1 MNETVNLKPI
11 NTRYGVSILIL
22 IVIAILS
29 QSTGLT
35 LFTYIAIAFIAL
47 LGIRYFGIILG
58 MLGFG
63 LISRIV
69 KLFLAYAAFAFV
81 IEFILLAYAY
91 LFVSALDPAY
101 SLFPFFTLTLWPLM
115 LMLANQNDLL
125 ESTPFIS
132 EFLKKIATFFL
143 FLSVSLFS
151 YYYSYAS
158 LDLVVL
164 YPSFLYL
171 AIASL
176 IFSFFP
182 ILSNSSNS
190 FNRNMGEYISSRYI
204 KWDIAAFILGFFQ
217 GIIAVPKP
225 ASENSDILIILL
237 FLIVIAVVAGI
248 WSTYKAAAENIVYS
262 QLGFY
267 EKFKK
272 RDNVIS
278 DIGVD
283 YMSKAIDEFVAT
295 GRKDK
300 LILSITSYLTKLNNS
315 EMKVEEYLKGILNYK
330 NRNLNGYGIT
340 SRNAII
346 RNEIKQRNLLVRAM
360 ILTIKRS
367 IGDENAE
374 KQ

>member
-1 MNETVNLKPI
+1 MNEAGELKPI
-11 NTRYGVSILIL
+11 NTRYGVPILIL
-22 IVIAILS
+22 LIIAALS
-29 QSTGLT
+29 QFTGLT
-35 LFTYIAIAFIAL
+35 LFTYISIAFIAL

-58 MLGFG
+58 LLGFD
-63 LISRIV
+63 LISKIV

-81 IEFILLAYAY
+81 IEFILLSYAY

-101 SLFPFFTLTLWPLM
+101 SLLPFFTLTLWPLM
-115 LMLANQNDLL
+115 LMLASEKDLL
-125 ESTPFIS
+125 EKVPFIS
-132 EFLKKIATFFL
+132 EFFKKISLFF
-143 FLSVSLFS
+143 FILSISLFS
-151 YYYSYAS
+151 YFYSYAS
-158 LDLVVL
+158 TDLLVL
-164 YPSFLYL
+164 YPAFLYL
-171 AIASL
+171 AIAGL
-176 IFSFFP
+176 IFSFYP

-190 FNRNMGEYISSRYI
+190 FNRNMGEYISSKYI
-204 KWDIAAFILGFFQ
+204 KWEIAAFILGFFQ
-217 GIIAVPKP
+217 GLIAVPKP
-225 ASENSDILIILL
+225 ASENSDILVILL

-248 WSTYKAAAENIVYS
+248 WNTYKAATENILYS
-262 QLGFY
+262 QLRFY

-272 RDNVIS
+272 RDNIIS

-315 EMKVEEYLKGILNYK
+315 EMKIEEYLKGILNYK

-340 SRNAII
+340 SKNAII
-346 RNEIKQRNLLVRAM
+346 RNEIKQRNILVRAM

>member
-1 MNETVNLKPI
+1 MNEAGELKPI
-11 NTRYGVSILIL
+11 NTRYGVPILIL
-22 IVIAILS
+22 LIIAALS
-29 QSTGLT
+29 QFTGLT
-35 LFTYIAIAFIAL
+35 LFTYISIAFIAL

-58 MLGFG
+58 LLGFD
-63 LISRIV
+63 LISKIV

-81 IEFILLAYAY
+81 IEFILLSYAY

-101 SLFPFFTLTLWPLM
+101 SLLPFFTLTLWPLM
-115 LMLANQNDLL
+115 LMLASEKDLL
-125 ESTPFIS
+125 EKVPFIS
-132 EFLKKIATFFL
+132 EFFKKISLFF
-143 FLSVSLFS
+143 FILSISLFS
-151 YYYSYAS
+151 YFYSYAS
-158 LDLVVL
+158 TDLLVL
-164 YPSFLYL
+164 YPAFLYL
-171 AIASL
+171 AIAGL

-190 FNRNMGEYISSRYI
+190 FNRNMGEYISSKYI
-204 KWDIAAFILGFFQ
+204 KWEIAAFILGFFQ
-217 GIIAVPKP
+217 GLIAVPKP
-225 ASENSDILIILL
+225 ASENSDILVILL

-248 WSTYKAAAENIVYS
+248 WNTYKAATENILYS
-262 QLGFY
+262 QLRFY

-272 RDNVIS
+272 RDNIIS

-315 EMKVEEYLKGILNYK
+315 EMKIEEYLKGILNYK

-340 SRNAII
+340 SKNAII
-346 RNEIKQRNLLVRAM
+346 RNEIKQRNILVRAM

>member
-1 MNETVNLKPI
+1 MNEAGELKPI
-11 NTRYGVSILIL
+11 NTRYGVPILIL
-22 IVIAILS
+22 LIIAALS
-29 QSTGLT
+29 QFTGLT
-35 LFTYIAIAFIAL
+35 LFTYISIAFIAL

-58 MLGFG
+58 LLGFD
-63 LISRIV
+63 LISKIV

-81 IEFILLAYAY
+81 IEFILLSYAY

-101 SLFPFFTLTLWPLM
+101 SLLPFFTLTLWPLM
-115 LMLANQNDLL
+115 LMLASEKDLL
-125 ESTPFIS
+125 EKVPFIS
-132 EFLKKIATFFL
+132 EFFKKISLFF
-143 FLSVSLFS
+143 FILSISLFS
-151 YYYSYAS
+151 YFYSYAS
-158 LDLVVL
+158 TDLLVL
-164 YPSFLYL
+164 YPAFLYL
-171 AIASL
+171 AIAGL
-176 IFSFFP
+176 IFSFYP

-190 FNRNMGEYISSRYI
+190 FNRNIGEYISSKYI
-204 KWDIAAFILGFFQ
+204 KWEIAAFILGFFQ
-217 GIIAVPKP
+217 GLIAVPKP
-225 ASENSDILIILL
+225 ASENSDILVILL

-248 WSTYKAAAENIVYS
+248 WNTYKAATENILYS
-262 QLGFY
+262 QLRFY

-272 RDNVIS
+272 RDNIIS

-315 EMKVEEYLKGILNYK
+315 EMKIEEYLKGILNYK

-340 SRNAII
+340 SKNAII
-346 RNEIKQRNLLVRAM
+346 RNEIKQRNILVRAM

>member
-1 MNETVNLKPI
+1 MNEAGELKPI
-11 NTRYGVSILIL
+11 NTRYGVPILIL
-22 IVIAILS
+22 FIIAALS
-29 QSTGLT
+29 QFTGLT

-58 MLGFG
+58 LLGFD
-63 LISRIV
+63 LISKIV

-81 IEFILLAYAY
+81 IEFILLSYAY

-101 SLFPFFTLTLWPLM
+101 SLLPFFTLTLWPLM
-115 LMLANQNDLL
+115 LMLASEKDLL
-125 ESTPFIS
+125 EKVPFIS
-132 EFLKKIATFFL
+132 EFFKKISIFF
-143 FLSVSLFS
+143 FILSISLFS
-151 YYYSYAS
+151 YFYSYAS
-158 LDLVVL
+158 TDLLVL
-164 YPSFLYL
+164 YPAFLYL
-171 AIASL
+171 AIAGL

-190 FNRNMGEYISSRYI
+190 FNRNIGEYISSKYI
-204 KWDIAAFILGFFQ
+204 KWEIAAFILGFFQ
-217 GIIAVPKP
+217 GLIAVPKP
-225 ASENSDILIILL
+225 ASENSDILVILL

-248 WSTYKAAAENIVYS
+248 WSTYKAATENILYS
-262 QLGFY
+262 QLRFY

-272 RDNVIS
+272 RDNIIS

-315 EMKVEEYLKGILNYK
+315 EMKVEEYLKGIINYK

-340 SRNAII
+340 SKNAII
-346 RNEIKQRNLLVRAM
+346 RNEIKQRNILVRAM

>member
-1 MNETVNLKPI
+1 MNEAGELKPI
-11 NTRYGVSILIL
+11 NTRYGVPILIL
-22 IVIAILS
+22 FIIAALS
-29 QSTGLT
+29 QFTGLT

-58 MLGFG
+58 LLGFD
-63 LISRIV
+63 LISKIV

-81 IEFILLAYAY
+81 IEFILLSYAY

-101 SLFPFFTLTLWPLM
+101 SLLPFFTLTLWPLM
-115 LMLANQNDLL
+115 LMLASEKDLL
-125 ESTPFIS
+125 EKVPFIS
-132 EFLKKIATFFL
+132 EFFKKISIFF
-143 FLSVSLFS
+143 FILSISLFS
-151 YYYSYAS
+151 YFYSYAS
-158 LDLVVL
+158 TDLLVL
-164 YPSFLYL
+164 YPAFLYL
-171 AIASL
+171 AIAGL

-190 FNRNMGEYISSRYI
+190 FNRNIGEYISSKYI
-204 KWDIAAFILGFFQ
+204 KWEIAAFILGFFQ
-217 GIIAVPKP
+217 GLIAVPKP
-225 ASENSDILIILL
+225 ASENSDILVILL

-248 WSTYKAAAENIVYS
+248 WSTYKAATENILYS
-262 QLGFY
+262 QLRFY

-272 RDNVIS
+272 RDNIIS

-315 EMKVEEYLKGILNYK
+315 EMKIEEYLKGIINYK

-340 SRNAII
+340 SKNAII
-346 RNEIKQRNLLVRAM
+346 RNEIKQRNILVRAM

>member
-1 MNETVNLKPI
+1 MNEAGELKPI
-11 NTRYGVSILIL
+11 NTRYGVPILIL
-22 IVIAILS
+22 LIIAALS
-29 QSTGLT
+29 QFTGLT
-35 LFTYIAIAFIAL
+35 LFTYISIAFIAL

-58 MLGFG
+58 LLGFD
-63 LISRIV
+63 LISKIV

-81 IEFILLAYAY
+81 IEFILLSYAY

-101 SLFPFFTLTLWPLM
+101 SLLPFFTLTLWPLM
-115 LMLANQNDLL
+115 LMLASEKDLL
-125 ESTPFIS
+125 EKVPFIS
-132 EFLKKIATFFL
+132 EFFKKISLFF
-143 FLSVSLFS
+143 FILSISLFS
-151 YYYSYAS
+151 YFYSYAS
-158 LDLVVL
+158 TDLLVL
-164 YPSFLYL
+164 YPAFLYL
-171 AIASL
+171 AIAGL

-190 FNRNMGEYISSRYI
+190 FNRNIGEYISSKYI
-204 KWDIAAFILGFFQ
+204 KWEIAAFILGFFQ
-217 GIIAVPKP
+217 GLIAVPKP
-225 ASENSDILIILL
+225 ASENSDILVILL

-248 WSTYKAAAENIVYS
+248 WNTYKAATENILYS
-262 QLGFY
+262 QLRFY

-272 RDNVIS
+272 RDNIIS

-315 EMKVEEYLKGILNYK
+315 EMKIEEYLKGILNYK

-340 SRNAII
+340 SKNAII
-346 RNEIKQRNLLVRAM
+346 RNEIKQRNILVRAM